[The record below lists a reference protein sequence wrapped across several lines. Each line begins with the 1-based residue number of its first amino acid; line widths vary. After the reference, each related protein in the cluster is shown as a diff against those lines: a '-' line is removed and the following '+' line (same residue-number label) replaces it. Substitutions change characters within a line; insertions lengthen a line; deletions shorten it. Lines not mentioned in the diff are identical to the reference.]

1 MLDFGGG
8 HLTVIIVIEV
18 AVNALFVAAVGEI
31 ELYAEGNAQ
40 PQRPGAHFLHQRAHR
55 CGCSCTGELL
65 AIGSSEISRMPCFAN
80 SSASAW
86 ASRSA
91 SSGFTWNSEQMRR
104 STISSSGVAPS
115 AACQRMVAVGLSVNS
130 IEP

>member
-40 PQRPGAHFLHQRAHR
+40 PQRPVAHFLHQRAHL

-65 AIGSSEISRMPCFAN
+65 AIGSSEIRRMPSDLR
-80 SSASAW
+80 SSCTLKGTP
-86 ASRSA
+86 SRSA
-91 SSGFTWNSEQMRR
+91 R
-104 STISSSGVAPS
+104 SLISCISALIFAVAPVQASYSRSVPLRS
-115 AACQRMVAVGLSVNS
+115 AGCHP
-130 IEP
+130 I